1 MLLEVEKL
9 RIGPGSGET
18 EIVQQVSFSLDRGQ
32 VVGLLGAS
40 GSGKTLL
47 AYALC
52 GLLSPPLR
60 ITGGTIRFAGITLYP
75 GKRKSIARLRGKHI
89 FMMFQS
95 ASSALN
101 PYMTVGKQIAEAL
114 VQAHKLA
121 HKFTAKDA
129 LHEAGLLLERVGLDA
144 GLVTAY
150 PFQLSGGMQQRVL
163 IAIAL
168 GIRPDILIADEPTTG
183 LDAAASFHVLELLR
197 GLQEDGMALLFISHD
212 IRAVSFLAERTGVMC
227 QGQIVESG
235 KTEQLLAAP
244 QHTYTRELI
253 AAMTMIA
260 MTGRAA
266 LP

>member
-9 RIGPGSGET
+9 SIGPGSGEPD
-18 EIVQQVSFSLDRGQ
+18 IVQQVSFGLERGQ
-32 VVGLLGAS
+32 VFGLLGAS

-52 GLLSPPLR
+52 GLLSPPIC
-60 ITGGTIRFAGITLYP
+60 ITGGTIHFAGTRLYP
-75 GKRKSIARLRGKHI
+75 GKSKNIARLRGKRI

-114 VQAHKLA
+114 TEAHRLS
-121 HKFTAKDA
+121 AKAA
-129 LHEAGLLLERVGLDA
+129 LREAGLLLERVGLSAD
-144 GLVTAY
+144 LVTSY

-183 LDAAASFHVLELLR
+183 LDAAASFRVLELLR
-197 GLQEDGMALLFISHD
+197 GLQQDGMVLLFISHD
-212 IRAVSFLAERTGVMC
+212 IRAVSFLADRTGVMC
-227 QGQIVESG
+227 KGRIVESG
-235 KTEQLLAAP
+235 RTKQLLAEP
-244 QHTYTRELI
+244 QHEYTRELI
-253 AAMTMIA
+253 AAMA
-260 MTGRAA
+260 MTK
-266 LP
+266 

>member
-9 RIGPGSGET
+9 SIGPGKGEPD
-18 EIVQQVSFSLDRGQ
+18 IVQQVSFSLEHGQ
-32 VVGLLGAS
+32 VFGLLGAS

-52 GLLSPPLR
+52 GLLSPPLS
-60 ITGGTIRFAGITLYP
+60 ITCGTIHFAGTTLYP
-75 GKRKSIARLRGKHI
+75 GKRKNIARLRGKRI

-114 VQAHKLA
+114 TEAHRFSSKA
-121 HKFTAKDA
+121 AFR
-129 LHEAGLLLERVGLDA
+129 EAGSLLDQVGLRAD
-144 GLVTAY
+144 LVTAY

-183 LDAAASFHVLELLR
+183 LDAAASFRVLELLR
-197 GLQEDGMALLFISHD
+197 GLQEDGMSILFISHD
-212 IRAVSFLAERTGVMC
+212 IRAVSFLADQTGVMS
-227 QGQIVESG
+227 QGRIVETG
-235 KTEQLLAAP
+235 KTEELLAAP
-244 QHTYTRELI
+244 QHEYTRELI
-253 AAMTMIA
+253 AAMA
-260 MTGRAA
+260 MTGAGTMPRV
-266 LP
+266 P

>member
-9 RIGPGSGET
+9 RIGPGGGET

-114 VQAHKLA
+114 VQAHKVA
-121 HKFTAKDA
+121 HKAKDA

-212 IRAVSFLAERTGVMC
+212 ILAVSFLAERTGVMC
-227 QGQIVESG
+227 QGRIVEAG

-253 AAMTMIA
+253 AAMTMTA

>member
-9 RIGPGSGET
+9 SVGPGSGEA
-18 EIVQQVSFSLDRGQ
+18 EIVRQVSFSLERGQ
-32 VVGLLGAS
+32 VFGLLGAS

-52 GLLSPPLR
+52 GLLSPPIC
-60 ITGGTIRFAGITLYP
+60 ITGGTIHFAGTTLYP
-75 GKRKSIARLRGKHI
+75 GKRKNIARLRGKRI

-101 PYMTVGKQIAEAL
+101 PYMSVGKQIAEAL
-114 VQAHKLA
+114 AQAHRIR
-121 HKFTAKDA
+121 AKDA
-129 LHEAGLLLERVGLDA
+129 LQEAGLLLERVGLSAD
-144 GLVTAY
+144 LVTAY

-197 GLQEDGMALLFISHD
+197 GLQSDGMALLFISHD
-212 IRAVSFLAERTGVMC
+212 IRAVSFLADQAGVMC

-235 KTEQLLAAP
+235 RTEELLAAP
-244 QHTYTRELI
+244 QHKYTRELI
-253 AAMTMIA
+253 AAMTM
-260 MTGRAA
+260 TGGAA

>member
-1 MLLEVEKL
+1 MLLEVDKL
-9 RIGPGSGET
+9 SIGPGNGEA
-18 EIVQQVSFSLDRGQ
+18 EIVRQVSFSLERGQ
-32 VVGLLGAS
+32 VFGLLGAS

-52 GLLSPPLR
+52 DLLSPPLH
-60 ITGGTIRFAGITLYP
+60 IIGGTIRFAGTTLYP

-114 VQAHKLA
+114 VQAHKVA
-121 HKFTAKDA
+121 HKAKDA

-197 GLQEDGMALLFISHD
+197 GLQADGMALLFISHD

-227 QGQIVESG
+227 QGRIVEAG

-253 AAMTMIA
+253 AAMTMTA